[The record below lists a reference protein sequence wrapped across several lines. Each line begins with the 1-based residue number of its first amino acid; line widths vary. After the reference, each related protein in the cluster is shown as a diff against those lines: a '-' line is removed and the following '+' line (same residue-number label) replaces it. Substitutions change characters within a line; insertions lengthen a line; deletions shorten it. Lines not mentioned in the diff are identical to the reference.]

1 MKKMHILLALMLM
14 VIVTPNLRAQIFDN
28 YTVYSFA
35 PGFSSSLDE
44 TSEGVSLTAHGQG
57 GTGMWHVELS
67 STLGYSSELF
77 MNEYLTLDF
86 AAGFPF
92 IINDNS
98 EALIALSPLSIN
110 LSTEPNLGLATLL
123 KYRYGL
129 IFVEG
134 KLLLAD
140 YSKGKTDIPFLSNK
154 SYFSVKRRLGDIFG
168 LGIRYTSF
176 TKTDHILALFI
187 FFGFEDN

>member
-1 MKKMHILLALMLM
+1 MKKLRILLALLPM
-14 VIVTPNLRAQIFDN
+14 VAVSANLKAQIFDN
-28 YTVYSFA
+28 YSVYSFA
-35 PGFSSSLDE
+35 PGYSSSPDE
-44 TSEGVSLTAHGQG
+44 TSEGFSLTAHGQG
-57 GTGMWHVELS
+57 GAGLWHVELS
-67 STLGYSSELF
+67 STLGYGKEFF

-86 AAGFPF
+86 AVGIPF
-92 IINDNS
+92 VINDNS

-129 IFVEG
+129 IFVES

-140 YSKGKTDIPFLSNK
+140 YSKGQTNIPFLSNK